1 MPIRRSNPEKGAIEK
16 ENKMIKINKTKKLCY
31 TAIIAALAVLLS
43 GCAGNGE
50 DASASGS
57 GRQQAEGTVGRTDP
71 ENDIAGKQTG
81 APQTPTAEPAP
92 TTKPAT
98 APTAEP
104 ATAPTAAPAT
114 VPTEVP
120 ATALTAAPATAPTE
134 APATAPTEA
143 PTTAPTPAPT
153 PQNRHDELA
162 ADMERTVRELYEQ
175 KLILREAVRTI
186 VAQRID
192 STAILTVDPRE
203 KFSVTEVLLD
213 GVSGNPVVSEGIR
226 AFARSAAEGKSIQE
240 MCKSALEGGAA
251 QIPDYLTGKLESS
264 IQDAVTSFI
273 GVDIFAPIE
282 AVSKWTNPKQ
292 EPTVLLQGIVE
303 EQQKDVGGLALFLQ
317 QEEIS
322 TADIYKVAQMVY
334 AVMIRDQ
341 EIAAAW
347 GEPRGSSGDAEKL
360 RRLAEQ
366 YAETEARLSAYA
378 GLELPET
385 VSEDRERISGLQA
398 EAAQALEKYAG
409 LCSLP
414 IGNVAANYDVEGFR
428 ETQKQASQQG
438 MIYDSVLG
446 GLMGGAF
453 AESDQVVQ
461 DQIQENRYTLCEMLT
476 DTMEESYVETVAA
489 QGRFEEQYRVLGH
502 MAQAQGNEQYFAG
515 LYLEKG
521 DWREELESAA
531 KGYLTSLSKYLS
543 DVDSAAILYN
553 CILTKQQ
560 TDYLFNLQLEI
571 DALSKAVGDFEWYGE
586 GYSND
591 EILERWSRLVDC
603 YMESVTYIAERG
615 GALGQQTPGFCLG
628 ASGKQGGIDY
638 KAYIKE
644 LGSKTPI
651 VMIQGGGR
659 TYYYDAEGNLI
670 CVDAAYERILGRHF
684 YLLSYQSF
692 AQGATRQTSW
702 GSDPGSAE
710 MQKMTQQSVKA
721 QELYKYFGQVVQ

>member
-1 MPIRRSNPEKGAIEK
+1 MIRMDKRKR
-16 ENKMIKINKTKKLCY
+16 LCRAV
-31 TAIIAALAVLLS
+31 TAMAVLAVLLS

-50 DASASGS
+50 GAPASGS
-57 GRQQAEGTVGRTDP
+57 GRQQAEGTEGGTNP
-71 ENDIAGKQTG
+71 ENNIAERQTR
-81 APQTPTAEPAP
+81 APEPTL
-92 TTKPAT
+92 
-98 APTAEP
+98 
-104 ATAPTAAPAT
+104 
-114 VPTEVP
+114 TEVP
-120 ATALTAAPATAPTE
+120 ATAPAAASATVPPTASPAAPTAAPTVTPAAVPTATPT
-134 APATAPTEA
+134 AVSTA
-143 PTTAPTPAPT
+143 APTPAPT

-175 KLILREAVRTI
+175 KLILREAVRTL

-213 GVSGNPVVSEGIR
+213 GISGNPVVSEGIK
-226 AFARSAAEGKSIQE
+226 AFAQSAAEGKSIKE

-251 QIPDYLTGKLESS
+251 QIPDYLSGKLESS

-273 GVDIFAPIE
+273 GVDIFTPIDM
-282 AVSKWTNPKQ
+282 VSKWTNPKQ

-303 EQQKDVGGLALFLQ
+303 EQQKDVGGLALFLR
-317 QEEIS
+317 QEEMG

-341 EIAAAW
+341 EISAAR
-347 GEPRGSSGDAEKL
+347 GELRDYSSDAEKL

-366 YAETEARLSAYA
+366 YAETEAMLSAYA
-378 GLELPET
+378 GMELPET
-385 VSEDRERISGLQA
+385 VYGPGDGDRERIGGLQA

-438 MIYDSVLG
+438 MIYNSVLG

-502 MAQAQGNEQYFAG
+502 MAQAQGNEQYFVG

-521 DWREELESAA
+521 DWRAELESAA
-531 KGYLTSLSKYLS
+531 QEYLTALSKYLS

-560 TDYLFNLQLEI
+560 IDYLFNLQLEI
-571 DALSKAVGDFEWYGE
+571 DALSKVVGDFEWYGN

-591 EILERWSRLVDC
+591 EVLERWSRLVDC

-615 GALGQQTPGFCLG
+615 GGLGQQTPGFCLG

-644 LGSKTPI
+644 LGSKAPI

-659 TYYYDAEGNLI
+659 TYYYDVEGNLI

-702 GSDPGSAE
+702 DLDPVSAE